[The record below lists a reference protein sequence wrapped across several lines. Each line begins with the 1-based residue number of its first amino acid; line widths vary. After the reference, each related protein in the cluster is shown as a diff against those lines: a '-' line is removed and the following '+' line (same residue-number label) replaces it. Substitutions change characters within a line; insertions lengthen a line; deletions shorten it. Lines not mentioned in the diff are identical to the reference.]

1 MKLFYQEPKPD
12 AGKIC
17 DIVSKAYKIQTPER
31 INGYEGAF
39 LFHIP
44 DVYVSDRIAQ
54 RMAVNTTAADELK
67 RMLNRFHKDDYGFVT
82 EFERDCNIETRYLS
96 FSSSWMIG
104 RYSGE
109 ILSGVIFE
117 TLYDI
122 SICYYPEEDITDVVK
137 KPFTKWCY
145 ERHIIGGSV
154 KDYRTNQMVYKK
166 S

>member
-12 AGKIC
+12 AGKIH
-17 DIVSKAYKIQTPER
+17 DTVSKAYGIQTPER

-44 DVYVSDRIAQ
+44 DVYVTNRIAQ
-54 RMAVNTTAADELK
+54 RMAVNTTTADELK
-67 RMLNRFHKDDYGFVT
+67 QMLNRFHKDDYGFVT
-82 EFERDCNIETRYLS
+82 KFEDDCNGETRYLS

-109 ILSGVIFE
+109 ILLGVVFE

-122 SICYYPEEDITDVVK
+122 SIFYYPEEDITDVVNEQ
-137 KPFTKWCY
+137 FAKWCY
-145 ERHIIGGSV
+145 ERHIIGRSAT
-154 KDYRTNQMVYKK
+154 DYRINQMVYKK